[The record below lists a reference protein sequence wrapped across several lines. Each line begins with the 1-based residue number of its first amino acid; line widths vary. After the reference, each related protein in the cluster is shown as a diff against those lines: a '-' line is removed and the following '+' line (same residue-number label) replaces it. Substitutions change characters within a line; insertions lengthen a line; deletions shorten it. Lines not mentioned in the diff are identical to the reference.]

1 MSIQAHDRLE
11 EREQQLDAFHH
22 LIKQLRADANQSV
35 EELHGKDLDYS
46 YEQGV
51 FNTLRSLQELFE
63 QTFDKEEY

>member
-1 MSIQAHDRLE
+1 MTTSHERLL

-22 LIKQLRADANQSV
+22 HIKQLRFEANDSV
-35 EELHGKDLDYS
+35 EKLHSSDLDFS

>member
-1 MSIQAHDRLE
+1 MTASHDRLL
-11 EREQQLDAFHH
+11 EREQQLDCFHH
-22 LIKQLRADANQSV
+22 QLKQLRIEANDAV
-35 EELHGKDLDYS
+35 EKLHNADLDFS

>member
-1 MSIQAHDRLE
+1 MNTSHERLM

-22 LIKQLRADANQSV
+22 HIKQLRIEANDSV
-35 EELHGKDLDYS
+35 EKLHSSDLDFS